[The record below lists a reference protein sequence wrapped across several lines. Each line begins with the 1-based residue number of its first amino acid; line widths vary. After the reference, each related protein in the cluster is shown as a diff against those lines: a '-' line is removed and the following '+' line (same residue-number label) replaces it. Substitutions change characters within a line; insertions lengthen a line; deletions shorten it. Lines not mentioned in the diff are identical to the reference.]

1 MMATYIPQTDSIIL
15 YSGENGEGEG
25 NWLSDDHRVTVSFVK
40 EQGGP
45 VNGAEVFDITGR
57 YLPLA
62 PERGYDAETDTLTL
76 GQKPDVAHRVVENGE
91 FVLYLQH
98 VNYGNDEWEEEVAL
112 DIRNASKHLGEV
124 NETIIRKLKQ
134 ESESS
139 AG

>member
-1 MMATYIPQTDSIIL
+1 MMVMYFPQTDSISL
-15 YSGENGEGEG
+15 HSGENGEGEG
-25 NWLSDDHRVTVSFVK
+25 DWLLNDHRVTLSFTG
-40 EQGGP
+40 EQNGP
-45 VNGAEVFDITGR
+45 VNGVEVFDITGR

-62 PERGYDAETDTLTL
+62 PERGYDAATDTLTL
-76 GQKPDVAHRVVENGE
+76 CKKSAGNLRVVENGE
-91 FVLYLQH
+91 FVLYILPD
-98 VNYGNDEWEEEVAL
+98 NREDWEWPVAL

>member
-1 MMATYIPQTDSIIL
+1 MMVMYFPQTDSISL
-15 YSGENGEGEG
+15 HSGENGEGEG
-25 NWLSDDHRVTVSFVK
+25 DWLLNDHRVTLSFTG
-40 EQGGP
+40 EQNGP
-45 VNGAEVFDITGR
+45 VNGVEVFDITGR

-62 PERGYDAETDTLTL
+62 PERGYDAATDTLTL
-76 GQKPDVAHRVVENGE
+76 CKKPHGNHRVVENGE
-91 FVLYLQH
+91 FVLYILPD
-98 VNYGNDEWEEEVAL
+98 NREDWEWPVAL